1 MIKQYM
7 SALFEES
14 TLKKPKEIGSSNES
28 QALRAASK
36 KERRE
41 CLNEDTNL
49 WALVKLVAKPPMLDA
64 MVLNST
70 CLQVHVAQQ
79 KKKSDLNSPKLHFW
93 NKINYID
100 IFINY

>member
-36 KERRE
+36 KER
-41 CLNEDTNL
+41 
-49 WALVKLVAKPPMLDA
+49 
-64 MVLNST
+64 
-70 CLQVHVAQQ
+70 
-79 KKKSDLNSPKLHFW
+79 KKGMFKW
-93 NKINYID
+93 RY
-100 IFINY
+100 